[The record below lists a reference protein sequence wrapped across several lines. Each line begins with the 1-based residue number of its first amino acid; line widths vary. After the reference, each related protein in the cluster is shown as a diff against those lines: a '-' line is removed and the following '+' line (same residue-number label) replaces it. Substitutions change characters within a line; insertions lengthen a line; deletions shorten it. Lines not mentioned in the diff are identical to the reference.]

1 MDMFN
6 APIPGESLTD
16 EPQNYPWENPPE
28 LSTVTETID
37 FYMQK
42 LTQPDVIDNL
52 LLMLQS
58 KMPVDSIT
66 KSLTMAG
73 VMEGKHNLDIQMLV
87 NPVVHKYITMIGKK
101 AEIDYI
107 DKFSPDQKE
116 RSQQKEAL
124 FSNRILEEAIDGL
137 WDMPETEKDEGD
149 ILMEQT
155 LDALE
160 GGEVSEQPEPQVEEP
175 MPEEEQEE
183 KPRGLMSREGM

>member
-1 MDMFN
+1 
-6 APIPGESLTD
+6 
-16 EPQNYPWENPPE
+16 
-28 LSTVTETID
+28 
-37 FYMQK
+37 
-42 LTQPDVIDNL
+42 
-52 LLMLQS
+52 
-58 KMPVDSIT
+58 MPVDSIT

-124 FSNRILEEAIDGL
+124 FSNRILEEAIDELG
-137 WDMPETEKDEGD
+137 DVPETEKDEGD